1 MIKITHVEIYRLS
14 IKMTPFAI
22 SSGVMNFAQN
32 VFIRIHTNENIY
44 GVGECSAFP
53 IIVGETQDSCLL
65 LAESFAK
72 LWKNKNPLE
81 IEERLNELDSFIAK
95 NTTIKSAFDM
105 ALYDI
110 ASKYAGVPLY
120 QFLGGKKKEIITDIT
135 IGIGPEK
142 EMTAQALSFVENGA
156 SSLKV
161 KLGDKPAKDIERII
175 KIREAIGQDIP
186 IRIDANQGWDVEE
199 AHLVLNAIKHQNIQ
213 FCEQPLKTYNDD
225 YIPDLMIYGIP
236 IMADESCYNSQDAE
250 RLIRDKTC
258 DYINIK
264 LSKSGGI
271 KEALAIHQTA
281 LRHNIPCMLGG
292 MLESRLA
299 LTAMVHLAYACENIK
314 FFDLDTCLIGHLED
328 PVKDGLKFNGYTI
341 SMENQPGIGAD
352 IEDRYLTNYDKKTV

>member
-1 MIKITHVEIYRLS
+1 
-14 IKMTPFAI
+14 MTPFAI
-22 SSGVMNFAQN
+22 SSGVMDFAQN
-32 VFIRIHTNENIY
+32 VFIKIHTNEHIY

-72 LWKNKNPLE
+72 LWKNKNPLK
-81 IEERLNELDSFIAK
+81 IKERLNELDNFIAK
-95 NTTIKSAFDM
+95 NSTIKSAFDM

-135 IGIGPEK
+135 IGLGSES
-142 EMTAQALSFVENGA
+142 EMSAQALAFVNNGA
-156 SSLKV
+156 SSLKI
-161 KLGDKPAKDIERII
+161 KLGDKPVKDISRIL

-186 IRIDANQGWDVEE
+186 IRVDANQGWEIQE
-199 AHLVLNAIKHQNIQ
+199 AHEVLGSIKDQNIQ
-213 FCEQPLKTYNDD
+213 FCEQPLKTYHDD
-225 YIPDLMIYGIP
+225 YVPELRKYGIP
-236 IMADESCYNSQDAE
+236 IMADESCYHSYDAQ

-271 KEALAIHQTA
+271 KEALRIHEVA
-281 LRHNIPCMLGG
+281 LKNKIYCMLGG

-299 LTAMVHLAYACENIK
+299 LTAMVHLAYACPNIK
-314 FFDLDTCLIGHLED
+314 FYDLDTCLIGHLED
-328 PVKDGLKFNGYTI
+328 PVKDGLKFNGYEI
-341 SMENQPGIGAD
+341 SIENLPGIGAD
-352 IEDRYLTNYDKKTV
+352 IDEGYLTNYDKKTV